1 MNKNYLL
8 IILLF
13 VYCVGFSQYKV
24 INVKEPLEKYP
35 KEAGFFY
42 SLPKNFI
49 TLHITVKK
57 INKYK
62 GPFSDYAENM
72 LGVNGIQENQNFYTI
87 SNIDVVLGYQADV
100 SET

>member
-42 SLPKNFI
+42 SLPKI
-49 TLHITVKK
+49 LLPTHYRK
-57 INKYK
+57 
-62 GPFSDYAENM
+62 
-72 LGVNGIQENQNFYTI
+72 NQ
-87 SNIDVVLGYQADV
+87 
-100 SET
+100 